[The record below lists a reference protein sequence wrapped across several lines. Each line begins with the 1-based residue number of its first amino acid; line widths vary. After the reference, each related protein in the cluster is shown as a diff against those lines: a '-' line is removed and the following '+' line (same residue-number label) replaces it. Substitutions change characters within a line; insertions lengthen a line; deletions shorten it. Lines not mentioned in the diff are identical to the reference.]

1 MELVRK
7 LGNLTKKL
15 TQMKSSNNGVSNG
28 SSSDDV
34 PTAGGQQTSSGSSPG
49 EQAPP
54 DVGNPA
60 IKGEQNCSQPAP
72 AMVDGAASEATTVKE
87 EQNCSQPAPAMANG
101 AASEATTE
109 QSAPPTDTTT
119 PKEEPTTTQQQNGSA
134 NAETAY
140 EKQQGDNPKGSV
152 GSTGNPKSSGS
163 SEALSIT
170 GGKNGATKVPS
181 IEEGKKGDVPP
192 SSERDSSCINALLS
206 LGRDLRS
213 EKAVAAAE
221 QAKKSN
227 APIPIL
233 PTMESNG
240 PPKKRQKI
248 GEHPVNG
255 QGGYQYP
262 PDFWYWLPPGE
273 LPPGD
278 WDVLCGR
285 GGESNNFVGNKK
297 YRKIVNERKEAY
309 RSIPLKQ
316 RKAKTAFVR
325 SIVQHVNNCGGRF
338 IDLDESTGRYY
349 VVTMEKARK
358 KTSQALRETKELKW
372 LEIETKERKT
382 PTNKNTICPFCKKP
396 GHKTKIAKA
405 CLLHHEWLDAN
416 SGREAEENEAN
427 EENQD
432 QDPSIENIAEKEP
445 LSDSDNGSQNADT
458 ATSKPESLE
467 KGGAPKRV
475 ISDSSGASSLQR
487 PAGVAEVAKPSNTAI
502 VAGPPVAKRVAV

>member
-1 MELVRK
+1 LFHSYNDFLDLCPFSSIMELVRK
-7 LGNLTKKL
+7 LGNMTKKL

-28 SSSDDV
+28 SSSNDV
-34 PTAGGQQTSSGSSPG
+34 PTAGGEQTSSGSSPG

-54 DVGNPA
+54 DMGNL
-60 IKGEQNCSQPAP
+60 
-72 AMVDGAASEATTVKE
+72 GAKE
-87 EQNCSQPAPAMANG
+87 EQNCSQPAPEMANG

-109 QSAPPTDTTT
+109 QSAPPTYTTT

-134 NAETAY
+134 HAESAG
-140 EKQQGDNPKGSV
+140 EKQEGDKPKDAV
-152 GSTGNPKSSGS
+152 GSAENPKSSGS
-163 SEALSIT
+163 SEAPSIT
-170 GGKNGATKVPS
+170 AGKNGATKAPS
-181 IEEGKKGDVPP
+181 TKGGKKGDVPP

-221 QAKKSN
+221 QAKNSN

-233 PTMESNG
+233 PTMESKG

-273 LPPGD
+273 ITGD

-338 IDLDESTGRYY
+338 VDLDESTGRYY

-382 PTNKNTICPFCKKP
+382 PTNKNTICPFCKKA

-416 SGREAEENEAN
+416 SGREAGENEAN
-427 EENQD
+427 GENQD
-432 QDPSIENIAEKEP
+432 KNASTEDIAEKEP
-445 LSDSDNGSQNADT
+445 LSDSDNGSQNAEIT
-458 ATSKPESLE
+458 TNKPESLE
-467 KGGAPKRV
+467 KGGAPNRV
-475 ISDSSGASSLQR
+475 ISDSSGASSRQQ
-487 PAGVAEVAKPSNTAI
+487 PAGVPEEAKASNIAV